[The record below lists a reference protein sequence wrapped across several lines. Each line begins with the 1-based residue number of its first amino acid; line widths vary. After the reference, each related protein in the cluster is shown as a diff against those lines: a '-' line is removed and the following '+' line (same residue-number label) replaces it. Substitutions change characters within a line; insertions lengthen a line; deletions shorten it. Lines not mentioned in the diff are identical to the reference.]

1 MATTC
6 AKSNRWVRG
15 GVGALV
21 GALAGGLVGFGVSM
35 AVGFSAVQTGA
46 DGGPTVATLA
56 GFLAPAGG
64 TLLGAG
70 LGAYVGARKP
80 QC

>member
-21 GALAGGLVGFGVSM
+21 GAIAGGLVGFGVFM
-35 AVGFSAVQTGA
+35 ATLPKYTGP
-46 DGGPTVATLA
+46 DPGGPSLMMI
-56 GFLAPAGG
+56 LAPAGG
-64 TLLGAG
+64 LTLGAG
-70 LGAYVGARKP
+70 LGAYIGARKP
-80 QC
+80 QCP